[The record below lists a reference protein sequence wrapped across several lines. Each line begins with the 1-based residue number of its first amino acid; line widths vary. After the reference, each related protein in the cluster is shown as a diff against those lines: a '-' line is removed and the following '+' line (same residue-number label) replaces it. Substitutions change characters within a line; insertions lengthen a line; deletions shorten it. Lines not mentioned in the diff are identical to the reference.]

1 MFAEMPQIRGKYTT
15 PAVPV
20 ASGFLSLQPI
30 ASLKAEEFDFCRS
43 IKSEQSRSVPRKAD
57 RHEEFVEVLD

>member
-1 MFAEMPQIRGKYTT
+1 MFAEMLQFCGKYTRP
-15 PAVPV
+15 PASV

-43 IKSEQSRSVPRKAD
+43 IKSE
-57 RHEEFVEVLD
+57 